1 MTDPSKRRK
10 EYSDH
15 LENAKAAEDAE
26 DYDLAFSYYLK
37 ASNTLQL
44 LYKYEE
50 HNKKLKQIYRDK
62 LKEVVA
68 RAEEVKKH

>member
-10 EYSDH
+10 EYSDY
-15 LENAKAAEDAE
+15 LEKAKEAEDG
-26 DYDLAFSYYLK
+26 DDFDLAFNYYLK

-62 LKEVVA
+62 LKEVIA

>member
-10 EYSDH
+10 EYSDF
-15 LENAKAAEDAE
+15 LEKATECEKSDDFE
-26 DYDLAFSYYLK
+26 GAFNYYLK

-50 HNKKLKQIYRDK
+50 HNKKLKQIYKDK
-62 LKEVVA
+62 LREVIS